1 MTATQ
6 QVKEKRGA
14 RAHAYEARAEL
25 SLNFTQLRG
34 KIAQEQQISKLRLP
48 PGAEDA
54 ISHGGR

>member
-14 RAHAYEARAEL
+14 RA

-54 ISHGGR
+54 IPQGGR